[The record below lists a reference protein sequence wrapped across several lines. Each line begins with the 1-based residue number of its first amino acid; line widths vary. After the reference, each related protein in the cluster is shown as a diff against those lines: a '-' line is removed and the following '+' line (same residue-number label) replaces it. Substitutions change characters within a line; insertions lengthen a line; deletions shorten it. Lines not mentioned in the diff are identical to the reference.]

1 MFRAWKAPT
10 FIMTTETILGAAK
23 LLHVSNRRCVIFEI
37 YPCCSGRSAVTFKV
51 DAATS
56 MQAPIPT
63 PVLVWAQPV
72 NPFTRHGVLCRLYDL
87 TILAWMPSSRPT
99 EYGHMSGSRGR
110 DCGISGNPSKI
121 GSQAQKNGD
130 PGGGGPWRWP
140 TLGLADPG
148 AGGPKPKTKISQTA
162 KNSEECHVKLQT
174 NLCLSLSTKCRH

>member
-1 MFRAWKAPT
+1 VSARDVQGLKGT
-10 FIMTTETILGAAK
+10 DLHHDHGNYLGSGKTTP
-23 LLHVSNRRCVIFEI
+23 RFEATL
-37 YPCCSGRSAVTFKV
+37 CHFWDLSVCSGRSAVTFKV

-99 EYGHMSGSRGR
+99 EYGHMSGSRGG

-130 PGGGGPWRWP
+130 PGGGGPWGLR
-140 TLGLADPG
+140 TLKVADLG
-148 AGGPKPKTKISQTA
+148 AGGPWGWRTQTKN
-162 KNSEECHVKLQT
+162 KNLSNGQKFRGMSCQVT
-174 NLCLSLSTKCRH
+174 N